1 MDKFYNHPIVVS
13 DYINDNSLKLKCD
26 GLIIN
31 SRLYS
36 TFNDETFPLT
46 KIQSLIKKIKDN
58 KKKVLINVNRI
69 IPENEIEKYKEI
81 ILSLIDVIDYMIYS
95 DLGLLNIIPSDKYD
109 KLIYD
114 SKTLI
119 CSKEE
124 LNVFPTKA
132 FISQSLSFEEI
143 KDFLNGDI
151 NFAIDVF
158 GYLEIMYSRRPLLSL
173 VLPRGRAKTNTLYN
187 LKEETRNENYKIYE
201 TKRQKNNYGT
211 FIYNDGIYVL
221 LKELKEIINKVFLIR
236 INSMFLTDI
245 IDKIVT
251 VYNKYLNDLYKG
263 TLDNYKEEFYYAKI
277 NSILEN
283 NHLKMTRGFL
293 DQESILLK
301 EDSNE

>member
-81 ILSLIDVIDYMIYS
+81 VLSLINTIDYMIYS
-95 DLGLLNIIPSDKYD
+95 DLGLLNIIPNDKYD

-124 LNVFPTKA
+124 LNVFPTK
-132 FISQSLSFEEI
+132 I
-143 KDFLNGDI
+143 
-151 NFAIDVF
+151 
-158 GYLEIMYSRRPLLSL
+158 
-173 VLPRGRAKTNTLYN
+173 
-187 LKEETRNENYKIYE
+187 
-201 TKRQKNNYGT
+201 
-211 FIYNDGIYVL
+211 
-221 LKELKEIINKVFLIR
+221 
-236 INSMFLTDI
+236 
-245 IDKIVT
+245 
-251 VYNKYLNDLYKG
+251 
-263 TLDNYKEEFYYAKI
+263 
-277 NSILEN
+277 
-283 NHLKMTRGFL
+283 
-293 DQESILLK
+293 
-301 EDSNE
+301 